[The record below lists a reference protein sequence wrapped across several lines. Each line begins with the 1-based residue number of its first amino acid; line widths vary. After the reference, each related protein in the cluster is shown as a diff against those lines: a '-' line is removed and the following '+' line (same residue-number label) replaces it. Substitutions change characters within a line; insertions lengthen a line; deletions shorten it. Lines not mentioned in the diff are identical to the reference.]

1 MTITVTNK
9 SSRTFLLGGEMLLP
23 HIPQDITEETKAVI
37 EGSPYHDFFT
47 YEITEDV
54 PEGQEQE
61 VTTESQE

>member
-1 MTITVTNK
+1 MI
-9 SSRTFLLGGEMLLP
+9 LP
-23 HIPQDITEETKAVI
+23 HVPEEITEETKAVI

-54 PEGQEQE
+54 PEGESIGQEQEE